1 MILKCLLYRV
11 KFSRDK
17 VFDTELKLGSEECVC
32 KQELTND
39 YTIIETRELELIEQG
54 LTIRRKKTLGG

>member
-1 MILKCLLYRV
+1 M

-54 LTIRRKKTLGG
+54 RTIRRKKKTLGG